1 MPTSPLLK
9 LLRVILA
16 ALFGLA
22 LLGVYLVLYAGL
34 GIGGE
39 ITVQTG
45 AYLALGGLL
54 CLGAFVASFQSAK
67 YCIVLYALALL
78 PLKFLIRD
86 DAVLQRRLQLRSAQ
100 ARLDMRAA
108 ILRSPIQLT
117 CKNGDLAVL
126 TGSDTGHNI
135 MLVPKSAQ
143 APIESLARENADKNA
158 PPPRAVG
165 IDRYVEAHGDCTNAR
180 YPSLRALFDR
190 LDSLYQQ
197 AHRLD

>member
-1 MPTSPLLK
+1 MSISPLLK
-9 LLRVILA
+9 FLRVVLA
-16 ALFGLA
+16 AVFGLA

-34 GIGGE
+34 GIGRE
-39 ITVQTG
+39 LTVQTG
-45 AYLALGGLL
+45 TYLTLGGLL

-67 YCIVLYALALL
+67 YCVVLYALALL

-86 DAVLQRRLQLRSAQ
+86 DAVLQQRLQLRSAQ

-126 TGSDTGHNI
+126 TGNDTGHNI

-143 APIESLARENADKNA
+143 APIESLAWENADKNA
-158 PPPRAVG
+158 FPPRAVG
-165 IDRYVEAHGDCTNAR
+165 INHYVEAHGDCANAG
-180 YPSLRALFDR
+180 YPSLRALFNR
-190 LDSLYQQ
+190 LESLYQQ
-197 AHRLD
+197 AHQR